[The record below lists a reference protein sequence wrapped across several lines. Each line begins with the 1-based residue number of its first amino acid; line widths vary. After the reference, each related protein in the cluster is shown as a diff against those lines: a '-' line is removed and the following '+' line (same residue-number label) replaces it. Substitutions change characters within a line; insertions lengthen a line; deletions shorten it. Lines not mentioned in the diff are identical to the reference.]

1 MERRIRLADVTEAV
15 LADAE
20 SIYAVD
26 PSVPG
31 YYKQVWTLTTAADGA
46 PDGEAVPA
54 PNVLEVELD
63 SGDPDQFPKLK
74 GMVETAKAPFLE
86 ETWDLKD

>member
-1 MERRIRLADVTEAV
+1 MERRIRLADVSEAA

-20 SIYAVD
+20 SICAVD
-26 PSVPG
+26 PNVPG
-31 YYKQVWTLTTAADGA
+31 YYKQVWTLTTAADAA
-46 PDGEAVPA
+46 PGGEAVSA
-54 PNVLEVELD
+54 QNVLEVELD

-86 ETWDLKD
+86 GMWDLKD